1 MAMTKVFERLY
12 LGDADDADLLAVT
25 NPFGIT
31 AVVNVSTE
39 VHRQWR
45 EGITYVYSCLDEPE
59 RLDPRRF
66 ERLMVTINDLIRAG
80 TVLVHCSAGSERSP
94 VIVAAYMHL
103 IGYKNFNDSLSEL
116 RSLRPVVA
124 PSSLILERARVYLE
138 GLI

>member
-12 LGDADDADLLAVT
+12 VGDADDADRLAIT
-25 NPFGIT
+25 NPFSIT
-31 AVVNVSTE
+31 AVLNVNTE
-39 VHRQWR
+39 VNQQWR
-45 EGITYVYSCLDEPE
+45 DGITYVFFLLNEYE
-59 RLDPRRF
+59 RISPRRF
-66 ERLMVTINDLIRAG
+66 EQLMVTISDLIRAG
-80 TVLVHCSAGSERSP
+80 TLLVHCSAGSERSP

-103 IGYKNFNDSLSEL
+103 IGYKNFNDALPEL

>member
-12 LGDADDADLLAVT
+12 VGDADDADRLAIT
-25 NPFGIT
+25 NPFSIT
-31 AVVNVSTE
+31 AVLNVNTE
-39 VHRQWR
+39 VNQQWR
-45 EGITYVYSCLDEPE
+45 DGITYVFFLLNEYE
-59 RLDPRRF
+59 RISPRRF
-66 ERLMVTINDLIRAG
+66 EQLMVTISDLIRAG
-80 TVLVHCSAGSERSP
+80 TLLVHCSAGSERSP

-103 IGYKNFNDSLSEL
+103 IGYKNFNDALSEL

>member
-12 LGDADDADLLAVT
+12 VGDADDADRLAIT
-25 NPFGIT
+25 NPDGIT
-31 AVVNVSTE
+31 AVLNVNTE
-39 VHRQWR
+39 VNQQWR
-45 EGITYVYSCLDEPE
+45 DGITYVFFLLNEHE
-59 RLDPRRF
+59 RISPRRF
-66 ERLMVTINDLIRAG
+66 EQLMVTISDLIRAG
-80 TVLVHCSAGSERSP
+80 TLLVHCSAGSERSP

-103 IGYKNFNDSLSEL
+103 IGYKNFNDALSEL